1 MNYREAHKTCDTAY
15 AHARGLRWLIC
26 LLLALGAVVAVVI
39 GISERDMK
47 AAIGVP
53 VQCLLIGIAWWI
65 ICTAAMAV
73 AAGMHA
79 CVSTA
84 RAQVDDIVDADSN
97 CADLHAKRLAKAK
110 QPAATTQP
118 PMQTRP
124 PTQAQPPSQ
133 PDRPLGQLP
142 GESLE
147 AWAKRTEQAELAAF
161 KARSKA

>member
-1 MNYREAHKTCDTAY
+1 MNYRDAHKACETAY

-47 AAIGVP
+47 TAIGTP
-53 VQCLLIGIAWWI
+53 IQCFLIGVAWWI
-65 ICTAAMAV
+65 TCTAAMAL

-84 RAQVDDIVDADSN
+84 RAQVDDIVDPDSN
-97 CADLHAKRLAKAK
+97 CAELHAKRLAKA
-110 QPAATTQP
+110 QRPAVATQP
-118 PMQTRP
+118 PRP
-124 PTQAQPPSQ
+124 AQPPSQ
-133 PDRPLGQLP
+133 PERALGQLP

-147 AWAKRTEQAELAAF
+147 AWAKRTEQAEMAAF